1 MSHEPIIETKKVS
14 FSHGPRRVVKDLSLD
29 FFPARHYVL
38 AGPNGAGKSTV
49 LDLISKL
56 REPQAGQI
64 KIMGKPLGA
73 YKAPELAKIIALAP
87 QNSNFNFAF
96 TVREVVS
103 LGRKP
108 HLGPFGRLSHLDHQ
122 IVDEVISK
130 LHLNHLA
137 NKSVTGL
144 SGGEAQRVVLAR
156 TLAQATPIV
165 LLDEPTSNLD
175 VAQALDF
182 METLRL
188 LSEKGALVVTVSHD
202 LSLAATY
209 AHEIVF
215 LSDGNLVAAGPRE
228 STLTPELLTKVFE
241 AEAAVSKDDFTGGLT
256 VSFRRSKPEQRA
268 EN

>member
-1 MSHEPIIETKKVS
+1 MGNGPVISAKNVS
-14 FSHGPRRVVKDLSLD
+14 FSHGPRRVVKDLTLD

-49 LDLISKL
+49 LDLIANL
-56 REPQAGQI
+56 REPQSGEINLLGQ
-64 KIMGKPLGA
+64 PLKA
-73 YKAPELAKIIALAP
+73 YRPPELAKIIALAP
-87 QNSNFNFAF
+87 QSSNFNFAF
-96 TVREVVS
+96 TVREVVR

-108 HLGPFGRLSHLDHQ
+108 HLGPFGRLSDLDHQ
-122 IVDEVISK
+122 IVEEVIAQ
-130 LHLNHLA
+130 LHLSHLA

-156 TLAQATPIV
+156 TLAQNTPIV
-165 LLDEPTSNLD
+165 LLDEPTGNLD

-188 LSEKGALVVTVSHD
+188 LSEKGTLVVTVSHD

-209 AHEIVF
+209 AHEIIF

-241 AEAAVSKDDFTGGLT
+241 AEAAVRKDDFTGGLT
-256 VSFRRSKPEQRA
+256 VSFRRPKRSDA
-268 EN
+268 AGS

>member
-1 MSHEPIIETKKVS
+1 
-14 FSHGPRRVVKDLSLD
+14 VVKDLTLD
-29 FFPARHYVL
+29 FFQGRHYVL

-49 LDLISKL
+49 LDLVSNL
-56 REPQAGQI
+56 REPDAGEI
-64 KIMGKPLGA
+64 FVWGRPLTS
-73 YKAPELAKIIALAP
+73 YRPPELAKIIALAP

-96 TVREVVS
+96 TVREVVR

-108 HLGPFGRLSHLDHQ
+108 HLGPFGRLSDLDHQ
-122 IVDEVISK
+122 IVEEAIDK
-130 LHLNHLA
+130 LHLSHLA

-182 METLRL
+182 MEILRALAQKGTL
-188 LSEKGALVVTVSHD
+188 VITVSHD

-209 AHEIVF
+209 AHEIIF
-215 LSDGNLVAAGPRE
+215 LKDGDLVAAGPRE
-228 STLTPELLTKVFE
+228 STLTPSLLTQVFE
-241 AEAAVSKDDFTGGLT
+241 AEAAVKGDDFTGGLT
-256 VSFRRSKPEQRA
+256 VSFRRAKNRPAPSQ
-268 EN
+268 